1 MTQAQSYE
9 RDGHDQDAY
18 LFYMRH
24 ALLASE
30 KLPKHPDYRLAES
43 VAARKRL
50 QKALLGDLESMELLR
65 PRINERHERYTKA
78 MARRKEER
86 EKWQR
91 EQAQNV
97 SQASLARDMNRMSL
111 QGQIETG
118 RQRERLELHPGKDEN
133 RALALS
139 LANKELRR
147 RRGQR
152 GGSASEENGRVHG
165 GIGEEDDGNDLAR
178 QIAATARR
186 SEAYQE
192 RNGHATDH
200 DRDTRSHSAYNYPN
214 VPSKKAYNLDSSQPP
229 RQDSTQPSRIPDRP
243 PKEHFLES
251 GPRPPPKE
259 SFSSIVPVPAYGPP
273 VPSKHTYDSNI
284 SAPPSR
290 ESTATPDLST
300 KDYSF
305 QAIAKTEA
313 GHPLRTVFIN
323 PGLRTEFLK
332 IAQSNTNR
340 NLETCGILC
349 GTLISNAF
357 FISKLVI
364 PEQESTSDTCD
375 TVNEGAL
382 FDYVDSHSLMTLGW
396 IHTHPT
402 QTCFMS
408 SRDLHTHSGY
418 QVQMAES
425 IAIVCAPKHE
435 PSYGTFRLTDPP
447 GLKTI
452 LHCTQS
458 GLFHPHAEGQVYT
471 DAMRPGHVQELSGL
485 GFEVVDLRPK

>member
-1 MTQAQSYE
+1 MCSQAISYE

-30 KLPKHPDYRLAES
+30 KLPKHPDYKLPES
-43 VAARKRL
+43 AVPKKRL
-50 QKALLGDLESMELLR
+50 QKALLSDLESMEVLR
-65 PRINERHERYTKA
+65 PKINQRHERFTQA
-78 MARRKEER
+78 MARRKADR
-86 EKWQR
+86 EKWSQ
-91 EQAQNV
+91 EQAQNLT
-97 SQASLARDMNRMSL
+97 QASVERDLGRMSIHGH
-111 QGQIETG
+111 QDVA

-147 RRGQR
+147 RRGTR
-152 GGSASEENGRVHG
+152 SESTVGEDADGG
-165 GIGEEDDGNDLAR
+165 DLAR
-178 QIAATARR
+178 RIQATARR
-186 SEAYQE
+186 SEQAYQE
-192 RNGHATDH
+192 RNGQANDH
-200 DRDTRSHSAYNYPN
+200 DRISKASSAYNYPS
-214 VPSKKAYNLDSSQPP
+214 VPSKKAYSLYSDNTS
-229 RQDSTQPSRIPDRP
+229 RGDSTYRSSAPHRPS
-243 PKEHFLES
+243 KEYFMEP

-259 SFSSIVPVPAYGPP
+259 SFSSVIGSPHAPP
-273 VPSKHTYDSNI
+273 VPSKVNYDSDV

-305 QAIAKTEA
+305 IATAKTEA
-313 GHPLRTVFIN
+313 GQPLRTLFIN

-332 IAQSNTNR
+332 IAQANTNR

-375 TVNEGAL
+375 TVNESAL

-435 PSYGTFRLTDPP
+435 PSYGVFRLTDPP

-458 GLFHPHAEGQVYT
+458 GLFHPHGEGHIYT

>member
-1 MTQAQSYE
+1 
-9 RDGHDQDAY
+9 
-18 LFYMRH
+18 MRH

-30 KLPKHPDYRLAES
+30 KLPKHPDYNLPES
-43 VAARKRL
+43 AAPRKRL
-50 QKALLGDLESMELLR
+50 QKALLGDLESMEVLR
-65 PRINERHERYTKA
+65 PKINQRHERFAEA
-78 MARRKEER
+78 MARRKAER
-86 EKWQR
+86 ERWNQ
-91 EQAQNV
+91 EQAKNL
-97 SQASLARDMNRMSL
+97 SQASVERDLGRMS
-111 QGQIETG
+111 IRDTHDTE

-147 RRGQR
+147 RRGTR
-152 GGSASEENGRVHG
+152 ADASQGQ
-165 GIGEEDDGNDLAR
+165 DGDFNDLAQR
-178 QIAATARR
+178 IQATARR
-186 SEAYQE
+186 SEQAYQE

-200 DRDTRSHSAYNYPN
+200 DRTSKAHSAYNYPS
-214 VPSKKAYNLDSSQPP
+214 VPSKQAYSLDADTRSREDSIHRSSGPQ
-229 RQDSTQPSRIPDRP
+229 RP
-243 PKEHFLES
+243 PKEYFMDP

-259 SFSSIVPVPAYGPP
+259 SFSSIVPSPHLPP
-273 VPSKHTYDSNI
+273 VPSKVNYDSDV

-305 QAIAKTEA
+305 IATAKTEA
-313 GHPLRTVFIN
+313 GQPLRTLFIN
-323 PGLRTEFLK
+323 PGLRIEFLK

-375 TVNEGAL
+375 TVNESAL
-382 FDYVDSHSLMTLGW
+382 FDYVDSHSLLTLGW

-435 PSYGTFRLTDPP
+435 PSYGVFRLTDPP

-458 GLFHPHAEGQVYT
+458 GLFHPHGEGHIYT

-485 GFEVVDLRPK
+485 GFEVVDLRPKEARK